1 MSYRLEGS
9 ILEVCNCNVLCPCW
23 VGEDPDYG
31 ICQSILAYNYEQG
44 QINGVDVTGLTFAF
58 AAHIPGNVLDGNF
71 RVVYFIDDRAT
82 PAQETALRDLYSG
95 KLGGPVGD
103 YVQLFGEVVA
113 IERVPLTFEVV
124 KGKGRLQIGAN
135 AEAELE
141 PYTSVTGQTTTLN
154 DSIFSTIDGAPA
166 YVGKASRFRLAN
178 PLLGIDLDIE
188 GFNAIQGRFL
198 FES

>member
-44 QINGVDVTGLTFAF
+44 HVNGIDVSGLTFAL
-58 AAHIPGNVLDGNF
+58 AVHIPGNVLDGNF

-82 PAQETALRDLYSG
+82 PEQETALRDLYAG
-95 KLGGPVGD
+95 KLGGPVSD
-103 YVQLFGEVVA
+103 YVKLFGEVAA
-113 IERVPLTFEVV
+113 IERVPITFEVV
-124 KGKGRLQIGAN
+124 KGKGRLQIGAD

-141 PYTSVTGQTTTLN
+141 PYTSANGLTTTLN
-154 DSIFSTIDGAPA
+154 DSIFSTIDGSPA
-166 YVGKASRFRLAN
+166 YVGKASKFRLAS
-178 PLLGIDLDIE
+178 PLLDINLNIE
-188 GFNAIQGRFL
+188 GYNAIQGRFL
-198 FES
+198 FEN

>member
-44 QINGVDVTGLTFAF
+44 HVNGIDVTGLTFAL
-58 AAHIPGNVLDGNF
+58 AAYIPGNVLDGNF

-82 PAQETALRDLYSG
+82 PTQEMALRELYAG
-95 KLGGPVGD
+95 KLGGPVSE
-103 YVQLFGEVVA
+103 YVKLFGEVVA
-113 IERVPLTFEVV
+113 TERTPITFEVI

-135 AEAELE
+135 AEAELA
-141 PYTSVTGQTTTLN
+141 PFTGGTGLTTTLN
-154 DSIFSTIDGAPA
+154 DSIFSTIDGSPA
-166 YVGKASRFRLAN
+166 YVGKASKFRLVN
-178 PLLGIDLDIE
+178 PLLDINLDIE
-188 GFNAIQGRFL
+188 GYNAIQGRFL
-198 FES
+198 FEN